1 MYCHVSATKQY
12 KPCTDGMLEDTY
24 NTFSYSVATWMYRVV
39 TNNVLDANLHR
50 LFIGWHVNETV

>member
-39 TNNVLDANLHR
+39 RHNVLDANLHR
-50 LFIGWHVNETV
+50 LFIG